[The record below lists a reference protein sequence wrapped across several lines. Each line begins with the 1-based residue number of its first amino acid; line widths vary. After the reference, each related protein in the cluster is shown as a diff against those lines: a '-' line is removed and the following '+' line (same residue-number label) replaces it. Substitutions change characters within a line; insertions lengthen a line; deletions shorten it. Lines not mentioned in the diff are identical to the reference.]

1 MTYLFVWLIFIN
13 LIAIIIYRSDKNKS
27 EKGKW
32 RTKETNLL
40 LFPLFGGGIGSTI
53 GMYVFRHKTKKIKF
67 VFGVPILTIVSIVII
82 YALFYYKIIT

>member
-1 MTYLFVWLIFIN
+1 MTYLFVWLVFIN
-13 LIAIIIYRSDKNKS
+13 ISAVFIYRSDKKKS

-32 RTKETNLL
+32 RTRETNLL

-67 VFGVPILTIVSIVII
+67 VLGVPILTLVSIVII
-82 YALFYYKIIT
+82 YSLFYYDIIT